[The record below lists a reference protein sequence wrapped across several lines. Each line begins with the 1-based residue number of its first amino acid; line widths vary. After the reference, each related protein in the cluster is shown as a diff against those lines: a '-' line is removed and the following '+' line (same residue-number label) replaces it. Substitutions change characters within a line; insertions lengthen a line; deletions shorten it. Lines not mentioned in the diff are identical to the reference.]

1 MFSMAEY
8 RAAVITVSDA
18 SHRGERED
26 LSGPAVSN
34 LLASNGFHVGP
45 RTVVP
50 DEQSM
55 IREALVRACE
65 QADLVVTTG
74 GTGIAS
80 RDVTPE
86 ATREVCERLI
96 EGISEQMRASGRKHT
111 PFSVLSRGLCGIRGK
126 SIILNVPGNPNG
138 ARESLESVV
147 GLLEH
152 ALNLLHG
159 KTAHPPGWHAH
170 VNQK

>member
-1 MFSMAEY
+1 MGDY

-26 LSGPAVSN
+26 LSGPAVSD
-34 LLASNGFHVGP
+34 LLSSNGFHVEH
-45 RTVVP
+45 REIVP
-50 DEQSM
+50 DEQAI
-55 IREALVRACE
+55 IRDALVRACE

-74 GTGIAS
+74 GTGIAP
-80 RDVTPE
+80 RDVTPD
-86 ATREVCERLI
+86 ATREICERLI
-96 EGISEQMRASGRKHT
+96 EGVAEQMRASGRRHT
-111 PFSVLSRGLCGIRGK
+111 PFSVLSRGLCGIRGQ
-126 SIILNVPGNPNG
+126 SIILNLPGNPSG

-159 KTAHPPGWHAH
+159 KTAHPPDWRSH
-170 VNQK
+170 VNRK